1 MKLNLS
7 TEMPDK
13 ESVVLKAQGDIDLDS
28 SREFKEKINELLEA
42 GSKLMVLDLA
52 GVRFIDSSGL
62 GVLVVS
68 LKSAAE
74 HDSSIRLACAQ
85 PAVEKVLQLAG
96 LDRIFI
102 MSETVAEALA

>member
-85 PAVEKVLQLAG
+85 PVVEKVLQLTG

>member
-13 ESVVLKAQGDIDLDS
+13 ECVVLKAQGDIDLDS
-28 SREFKEKINELLEA
+28 SRELKEKINELLEA
-42 GSKLMVLDLA
+42 GSKLVVLDLA

-85 PAVEKVLQLAG
+85 PPVEKVLQLTG